1 MKIAT
6 ILPYK
11 ENYTK
16 KGAGAVSLWIHDF
29 MNYSKFKKDI
39 TVFGN
44 TNNKNFL
51 TNNYINIKLDTINSK
66 IYSSTN
72 EYSNNIIKY
81 LKNTNFNIIEIH
93 NRPNMIQNFIKR
105 VKSKIILYF
114 HNDPGSMKGS
124 KTIKDKIFL
133 LENVDKIIFI
143 SKWVKKKFFEDL
155 NFNDHNKTEIIYHS
169 INPIKKIYKKKKK
182 QIIFIGKLNQSKG
195 YDLFC
200 EALIEVLNKYDS
212 WKAFSAG
219 DEKRFQPFKTH
230 KRHLNL
236 GLLSNK
242 EALKLFEVSEIAVIP
257 SRWEEP
263 FGRTALE
270 SSSRGCATI
279 ISDRGGL
286 PETTDDAFILNK
298 LNKTEIIKILEK
310 LINNKRLR
318 TRVQLSGLKNVKHT
332 LERNSKK
339 IDYTRSSLF
348 PFSNF
353 NSNNGKIRI
362 INIYNLAQKLNHR
375 IYNLSIGKKFTNG
388 FIRNGHDVLE
398 ISDRDFIKQFKSL
411 NPFNYKDKFRTYLL
425 ETCKNYN
432 PDLLIFGH
440 SNNLNPELLDEFKS
454 INQRT
459 IISQWNEDPLM
470 KNSKISKNNSDNLK
484 SYFPFTDHIFIT
496 TSPDSTN
503 LEKSKF
509 ENINF
514 IMPPVDRGI
523 ECFDIYNLNPKNDLF
538 YAISHGVNRAK
549 LKSGKLDNRL
559 IFIKKLINKIK
570 NIKYDFYGVNNKEPI
585 WGDDFYRAITNSKMG
600 LNLSRGTPTKHYSS
614 NRIATFVGNG
624 LLTFIDEKVKMDTF
638 FKKDELIFYSNLEDL
653 VDKIN
658 FYSRNNKSRIKISK
672 KGQKKYFKLFNEK
685 KISKYIV
692 DISLG
697 KLVNLY

>member
-1 MKIAT
+1 M
-6 ILPYK
+6 
-11 ENYTK
+11 
-16 KGAGAVSLWIHDF
+16 
-29 MNYSKFKKDI
+29 
-39 TVFGN
+39 
-44 TNNKNFL
+44 
-51 TNNYINIKLDTINSK
+51 
-66 IYSSTN
+66 
-72 EYSNNIIKY
+72 
-81 LKNTNFNIIEIH
+81 
-93 NRPNMIQNFIKR
+93 
-105 VKSKIILYF
+105 
-114 HNDPGSMKGS
+114 
-124 KTIKDKIFL
+124 
-133 LENVDKIIFI
+133 
-143 SKWVKKKFFEDL
+143 
-155 NFNDHNKTEIIYHS
+155 
-169 INPIKKIYKKKKK
+169 
-182 QIIFIGKLNQSKG
+182 
-195 YDLFC
+195 
-200 EALIEVLNKYDS
+200 
-212 WKAFSAG
+212 
-219 DEKRFQPFKTH
+219 
-230 KRHLNL
+230 
-236 GLLSNK
+236 
-242 EALKLFEVSEIAVIP
+242 
-257 SRWEEP
+257 
-263 FGRTALE
+263 
-270 SSSRGCATI
+270 
-279 ISDRGGL
+279 
-286 PETTDDAFILNK
+286 
-298 LNKTEIIKILEK
+298 
-310 LINNKRLR
+310 INNRSFR
-318 TRVQLSGLKNVKHT
+318 TRLQLLGLKNVKHT

-388 FIRNGHDVLE
+388 FIRNGHDVIE
-398 ISDRDFIKQFKSL
+398 ISDRDFIKHSKSL
-411 NPFNYKDKFRTYLL
+411 NPFNYKDKFRSYLL

-658 FYSRNNKSRIKISK
+658 FYSRNNKSRIQISK
-672 KGQKKYFKLFNEK
+672 KGQKKYFRLFNEK
-685 KISKYIV
+685 KVSKYIV

>member
-39 TVFGN
+39 TVFGH

-51 TNNYINIKLDTINSK
+51 TSNYINIKLDTINSK

-81 LKNTNFNIIEIH
+81 FQNTNFDIIEIH
-93 NRPNMIQNFIKR
+93 NRPNMIQNFINR
-105 VKSKIILYF
+105 VNSKIILYF
-114 HNDPGSMKGS
+114 HNDPASMKGS

-200 EALIEVLNKYDS
+200 EALIEVLNKYDD
-212 WKAFSAG
+212 WKAYSAG
-219 DEKRFQPFKTH
+219 NEKRFQPFKTH
-230 KRHLNL
+230 ERHSNL

-242 EALKLFEVSEIAVIP
+242 EALKLFETSEIAVIP

-286 PETTDDAFILNK
+286 PETTDDALILKK
-298 LNKTEIIKILEK
+298 LNKTEIIKNLEK

-353 NSNNGKIRI
+353 NTNNGKIRI

-398 ISDRDFIKQFKSL
+398 ISDRDFIKQSKSL
-411 NPFNYKDKFRTYLL
+411 NPFNYKDKFRSYLL

-440 SNNLNPELLDEFKS
+440 SNNLNPELLNELKS

-496 TSPDSTN
+496 TSPESTN
-503 LEKSKF
+503 LEKSKYD
-509 ENINF
+509 NINF

-585 WGDDFYRAITNSKMG
+585 WGDVFYRAITNSKMG

-658 FYSRNNKSRIKISK
+658 FYSRNNKSRIQISK
-672 KGQKKYFKLFNEK
+672 KGQKKYFRLFNEK
-685 KISKYIV
+685 KVSKYLIDV
-692 DISLG
+692 SLG
-697 KLVNLY
+697 KNSKIF